1 MPSLRIKLVNVSA
14 GRAVTADFLPRHFI
28 VTVRS
33 LVHLGQNFVEDYRG
47 VVPRRYPAHNT
58 CIKCLSSGSTVR
70 RRIQHRSRK
79 IHRSLEQKFSVGN
92 AFMKLRS
99 RKIQIHNAS
108 EKGASAANGT
118 PKLGEGCCIKI

>member
-1 MPSLRIKLVNVSA
+1 MNIST
-14 GRAVTADFLPRHFI
+14 GRAVAADFLPHHYRI
-28 VTVRS
+28 KVRS
-33 LVHLGQNFVEDYRG
+33 LLHFGQNFVENYRG
-47 VVPRRYPAHNT
+47 IAPCMYPAHNT
-58 CIKCLSSGSTVR
+58 GIERVSCGSTVSG
-70 RRIQHRSRK
+70 RIQHRSRK